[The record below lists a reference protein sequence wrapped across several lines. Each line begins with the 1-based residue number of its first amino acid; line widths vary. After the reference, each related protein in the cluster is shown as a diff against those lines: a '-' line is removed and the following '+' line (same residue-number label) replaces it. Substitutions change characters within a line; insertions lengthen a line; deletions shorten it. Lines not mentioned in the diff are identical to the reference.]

1 MRGLGYCFEKSAQEP
16 KILYTQR
23 SLFGEILDWMLA
35 PLLFVWPVS
44 IAVTHFFSTSVANF
58 PYDQALR
65 DQVTEISRKLKFV
78 DGRPH
83 ITFPKS
89 SRSLLRSDEIDSVY
103 FDNAPGG
110 RAVDRGGFRV
120 ASA

>member
-1 MRGLGYCFEKSAQEP
+1 MVSGIALKSLRKNP
-16 KILYTQR
+16 NLDTQR

-78 DGRPH
+78 DGRP
-83 ITFPKS
+83 
-89 SRSLLRSDEIDSVY
+89 
-103 FDNAPGG
+103 
-110 RAVDRGGFRV
+110 
-120 ASA
+120 